1 MFLKVQAALLLGLV
15 MGILLRSVPSK
26 VSSLVKEARVSF
38 PSQKN
43 QKEVRNY
50 GVVTPR
56 ATMTRLTLP
65 PGFTQWGQKP
75 FKNAILIFILVSND
89 QKMVK

>member
-1 MFLKVQAALLLGLV
+1 

-65 PGFTQWGQKP
+65 PGFTQWDQKP